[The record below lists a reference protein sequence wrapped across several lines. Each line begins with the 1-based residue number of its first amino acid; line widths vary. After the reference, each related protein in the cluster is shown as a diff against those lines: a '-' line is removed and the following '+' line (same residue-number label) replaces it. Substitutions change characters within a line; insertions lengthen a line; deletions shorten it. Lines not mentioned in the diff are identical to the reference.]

1 MKSLAWLAVGVSL
14 VTALGY
20 AFLLASPNLAIA
32 GCILIGLGQATTFPM
47 SLSFISTRAA
57 NHVQTTQLS
66 TLAQGIGYLIAATF
80 TFAIGALRE
89 ASGSWTSGLL
99 LVLVATCVQ
108 TVAGFIA
115 GRPGHIQAA
124 K

>member
-1 MKSLAWLAVGVSL
+1 
-14 VTALGY
+14 
-20 AFLLASPNLAIA
+20 
-32 GCILIGLGQATTFPM
+32 
-47 SLSFISTRAA
+47 
-57 NHVQTTQLS
+57 VQTTQLS

>member
-1 MKSLAWLAVGVSL
+1 
-14 VTALGY
+14 
-20 AFLLASPNLAIA
+20 
-32 GCILIGLGQATTFPM
+32 M

-115 GRPGHIQAA
+115 GRPGHIHAA